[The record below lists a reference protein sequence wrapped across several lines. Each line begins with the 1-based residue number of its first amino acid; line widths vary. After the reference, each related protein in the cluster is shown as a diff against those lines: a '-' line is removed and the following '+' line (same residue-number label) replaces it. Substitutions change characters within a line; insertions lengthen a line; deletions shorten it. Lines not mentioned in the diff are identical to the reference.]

1 MCWQR
6 RLRGVLATVMAVA
19 PVLVVRAADPFTTAA
34 PMFKDRQWTPWKVAA
49 GQSTPQS
56 VAGVQKLV
64 DPFPTPIEANGT
76 GVSVDFVEFATIPKA
91 GASGTEWPRMMLLVD
106 EPGTKRMFVNTMQG
120 MLYSVSYDGKTVSP
134 YVDINDAKW
143 GNPLETRGSER
154 GFQSFAF
161 HPQFT
166 ERGTAGYG
174 KFYTWA
180 DTSNMTPAADANSTA
195 TVAVSPE
202 VILSADAPALSSDNL
217 ITFEEVSKFY
227 GEILGVNRVNLQI
240 SPGITSLVGPNGS
253 GKTTLMNLMCGLLKP
268 TSGQISVL
276 GLSPHDPE
284 PLFRKLGYC
293 SQFDSFPNRATAR
306 EFIEFYLLV
315 QGYTRQQTRDLAQQ
329 ALERVSLTEAADRKV
344 SAFSKGMRQRVRL
357 AQSIAHNPSV
367 LVLDE
372 PLNGLDPLARA
383 EIIRLFRQLAEAGMY
398 VIISSHILHEVDM
411 MSDSVVL
418 LNNGYIVA
426 EGEVHGVRD
435 EIHERPIQILIRC
448 DRPQVLAARLF
459 EHEYTVEARI
469 HDDRQGL
476 FVKTRR
482 PDDFYLLLNKVIT
495 EQHLE
500 VESVAPVDD
509 DLNAVYQ
516 YLITSDGAST

>member
-1 MCWQR
+1 
-6 RLRGVLATVMAVA
+6 
-19 PVLVVRAADPFTTAA
+19 
-34 PMFKDRQWTPWKVAA
+34 
-49 GQSTPQS
+49 
-56 VAGVQKLV
+56 
-64 DPFPTPIEANGT
+64 
-76 GVSVDFVEFATIPKA
+76 
-91 GASGTEWPRMMLLVD
+91 
-106 EPGTKRMFVNTMQG
+106 
-120 MLYSVSYDGKTVSP
+120 
-134 YVDINDAKW
+134 
-143 GNPLETRGSER
+143 
-154 GFQSFAF
+154 
-161 HPQFT
+161 
-166 ERGTAGYG
+166 
-174 KFYTWA
+174 
-180 DTSNMTPAADANSTA
+180 MTPNIARPSTTTQA
-195 TVAVSPE
+195 SPE
-202 VILSADAPALSSDNL
+202 SISVTNEITKPLDAALSDKM
-217 ITFEEVSKFY
+217 IVFEDVSKFY
-227 GEILGVNRVNLQI
+227 GEILGVNRINLQI
-240 SPGITSLVGPNGS
+240 APGITSLVGPNGS
-253 GKTTLMNLMCGLLKP
+253 GKTTLMNLMTGLLQP
-268 TSGQISVL
+268 TGGHISVL
-276 GLSPHDPE
+276 GLSPGDPE
-284 PLFRKLGYC
+284 RLFRQIGYC